1 MTTEVKTPPSLT
13 SRMWRALKLE
23 DALYE
28 EVEHDP
34 AAGRQAL
41 YIIVLVSI
49 AQSIGRSA
57 ETVIV
62 GRPLG
67 NIVLTGVF
75 GFIETTIGLA
85 IWSYILY
92 YIGTKIFKGV
102 ATPQEVWRTTGFAR
116 SPGVFFIIPFIGF
129 LVNIWVIIAYVKAS
143 KHALDIS
150 MGKTILAAI
159 VSALPFL
166 IIQGLVVLLLAQ
178 LL

>member
-1 MTTEVKTPPSLT
+1 MTTEVGTPPSLT

-28 EVEHDP
+28 EVEHDQF
-34 AAGRQAL
+34 ASKQAL
-41 YIIVLVSI
+41 YVIAIVSV

-57 ETVIV
+57 ETVIT

-67 NIVLTGVF
+67 NIIATGVI
-75 GFIETTIGLA
+75 GFIETVIGLA

-92 YIGTKIFKGV
+92 YIGTRIFKGK

-116 SPGVFFIIPFIGF
+116 SPGVFFIIPFLGP
-129 LVNIWVIIAYVKAS
+129 LVNIWVLIAYVKAG

-150 MGKTILAAI
+150 TGKTILAAI

-166 IIQGLVVLLLAQ
+166 IVQGIVVLLLAQ
-178 LL
+178 LF

>member
-116 SPGVFFIIPFIGF
+116 SP
-129 LVNIWVIIAYVKAS
+129 
-143 KHALDIS
+143 
-150 MGKTILAAI
+150 
-159 VSALPFL
+159 
-166 IIQGLVVLLLAQ
+166 
-178 LL
+178 

>member
-1 MTTEVKTPPSLT
+1 MTTEVKAPPSLT

-34 AAGRQAL
+34 TTNKQAL
-41 YIIVLVSI
+41 YVIALVSI
-49 AQSIGRSA
+49 AQAIGRSA

-62 GRPLG
+62 GRPFQ
-67 NIVLTGVF
+67 NIIATGVF
-75 GFIETTIGLA
+75 GFIETAIGLA

-116 SPGVFFIIPFIGF
+116 SPGVFFIIPFIG
-129 LVNIWVIIAYVKAS
+129 LIVNIWILIAYIKAS
-143 KHALDIS
+143 RHALDIS
-150 MGKTILAAI
+150 LGKTILAAI

-166 IIQGLVVLLLAQ
+166 IIQGIVVLLLAQ